1 MSTLTSVRALR
12 FANAALFDV
21 LEDHTDLALA
31 MVESLAGALVDRG
44 QTDRP
49 HVN

>member
-1 MSTLTSVRALR
+1 MSTLTPIRALR
-12 FANAALFDV
+12 FPNAALFDV

-44 QTDRP
+44 RMDRP